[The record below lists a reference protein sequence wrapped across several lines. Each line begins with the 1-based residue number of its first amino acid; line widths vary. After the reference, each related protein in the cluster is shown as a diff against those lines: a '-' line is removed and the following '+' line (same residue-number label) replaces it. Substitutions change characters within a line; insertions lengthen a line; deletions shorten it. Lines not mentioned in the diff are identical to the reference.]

1 MEVLHVNERLV
12 IIPTYNEKENIR
24 DIITHVLRLQ
34 PEFHV
39 LVVDDG
45 SPDGTAALVKEVQR
59 SFDPTCLEGLV
70 TSATDIQACQVTDS
84 KQPEAAGER
93 KVPGS
98 CPGWV

>member
-1 MEVLHVNERLV
+1 V
-12 IIPTYNEKENIR
+12 T
-24 DIITHVLRLQ
+24 
-34 PEFHV
+34 
-39 LVVDDG
+39 
-45 SPDGTAALVKEVQR
+45 EVQR
-59 SFDPTCLEGLV
+59 SFDPSILEGLV